1 MTVRDKIEAR
11 IYELEGMAVGVR
23 LAEFNRKM
31 AQIGELRK
39 VMRWMDEAEK
49 PKPYSPSKVYRSTRP
64 DPSCRPPR
72 FTEFPDSPET
82 TRMFVSAA
90 RGGHVHV
97 WRSRS
102 DDSYSQWMECECG
115 ATRDV

>member
-11 IYELEGMAVGVR
+11 ILELEEKAEGKA
-23 LAEFNRKM
+23 LAEFMILMQR
-31 AQIGELRK
+31 ILELRC
-39 VMRWMDEAEK
+39 VLRWMDEAEK
-49 PKPYSPSKVYRSTRP
+49 PKPYPPSKVYRSTRP
-64 DPSCRPPR
+64 GPTAR

-90 RGGHVHV
+90 RGGHVHA